1 MLTNFIT
8 KLPRVSHTFPFS
20 TKMFTSC
27 PCNSSTLN
35 CYYDSDSKNM
45 DPNCT
50 RAQISENGMYAP
62 VAFSRRKNLIYP
74 GLKIRL
80 GAGEKNCLK
89 RVVLFVLMVRP
100 SGIFCMFDTNT
111 GIPFTPENCIFL
123 VWRIFVTLGIVKR
136 EFHALLTCK
145 NGSKNACSPGSAKKG
160 QLCYIRQYCIPSCS

>member
-1 MLTNFIT
+1 MG
-8 KLPRVSHTFPFS
+8 
-20 TKMFTSC
+20 
-27 PCNSSTLN
+27 
-35 CYYDSDSKNM
+35 
-45 DPNCT
+45 PNCT
-50 RAQISENGMYAP
+50 RAQIFENSMYGP
-62 VAFSRRKNLIYP
+62 VAFSRRKNLIYT

-89 RVVLFVLMVRP
+89 RVFFVLMVRP

-145 NGSKNACSPGSAKKG
+145 NGSKNACSPGSAKKKG
-160 QLCYIRQYCIPSCS
+160 AIMLYPAILHPPCPFPKLSSIPGFWAS